1 MSESFPGQTLI
12 SQNEPDLMA
21 QLFDWLRIPSISANS
36 DYIAQ
41 TREAA
46 DWLKATLEKA
56 GADKV
61 EIWPT
66 AGHAV
71 VYGEKIVDPSL
82 PTLLVY
88 GHYDVQP
95 PEPLELWTTPAF
107 EPTIR
112 DGKIYARGSADDKGQ
127 AFLHVAAFA
136 LLQKEGKLP
145 CNLKFM
151 IEGEEEIGSPNLAEA
166 IRKYSDQ
173 LKCDAIVISDTS
185 MLGTDMPSITV
196 ALRGLTYIDVT
207 VTGFHRDLHSGMYG
221 GVVDNPINA
230 LCGMIAKLKNEDGR
244 ITIPG
249 LYDDVREF
257 SDEERADLNKRP
269 FDEKEYMD
277 SIGARELRG
286 EKGFTHIERLGIRP
300 CLDVN
305 GIWGGYTGEG
315 SKTVLPAQAHAKI
328 SMRLPANQDYRR
340 ATELL
345 AKYLYEICP
354 PTMSVKVEPHHGGEP
369 VLTDIT
375 GPAYQAA
382 SRAVTQVWG
391 KEPIPAY
398 EGASIPISATMQREI
413 SPELVFLGFG
423 LDSDALHSPDES
435 FSVEQFRKGIATL
448 MLFYQEFG
456 KTKR

>member
-1 MSESFPGQTLI
+1 MTAQDLI
-12 SQNEPDLMA
+12 SAQEPELMA

-36 DYIAQ
+36 EYKQQ
-41 TREAA
+41 THNAA
-46 DWLKATLEKA
+46 TWLQQALVKA
-56 GADKV
+56 GADKT

-66 AGHAV
+66 PGHAV
-71 VYGEKIVDPSL
+71 VYAEKIVDPAL

-112 DGKIYARGSADDKGQ
+112 DGKIYARGAADDKGQ

-136 LLQKEGKLP
+136 LLQQQGKMP

-151 IEGEEEIGSPNLAEA
+151 IEGEEEVGSPNLAEV
-166 IRKYSDQ
+166 IRTHKEQ

-185 MLGTDMPSITV
+185 MLATDTPSITV
-196 ALRGLTYIDVT
+196 ALRGLTYIDVSL
-207 VTGFHRDLHSGMYG
+207 TGFDRDLHSGMYG
-221 GVVDNPINA
+221 GAVDNPINA
-230 LCGMIAKLKNEDGR
+230 LCGMIAKLKDENGH
-244 ITIPG
+244 ITVPG
-249 LYDDVREF
+249 LYDDARQF
-257 SDEERADLNKRP
+257 SAEERAELNKCP
-269 FDEKEYMD
+269 FDEKEFME
-277 SIGARELRG
+277 SIGARALKG
-286 EKGFTHIERLGIRP
+286 EKGYTPVEHMGIRP

-315 SKTVLPAQAHAKI
+315 SKTVLPAKAHAKI
-328 SMRLPANQDYRR
+328 SMRLSPGQDYRR

-345 AKYLYEICP
+345 TKYLYDLCP
-354 PTMSVKVEPHHGGEP
+354 PTMTLTVDPHHGGEP

-382 SRAVTQVWG
+382 VRAVQAVWN
-391 KEPIPAY
+391 KTPIPTY
-398 EGASIPISATMQREI
+398 EGGSIPISATMQREI
-413 SPELVFLGFG
+413 SPELIFLGFG

-448 MLFYQEFG
+448 MQFYQEFG